1 MQAKHVSFKY
11 SSILCRETFK
21 YSLQGLFKY
30 SLLGDAMALSLAV
43 WEESSLVAMVLASS
57 LCLEWGGRNQNFD
70 ERRLRGSLNNGRN
83 QSDLHGSSNWEQQ
96 TLQQQQHGE
105 LKHYDCSGA
114 PQDGRSGCGEN

>member
-43 WEESSLVAMVLASS
+43 WEESSLGAMVLASS
-57 LCLEWGGRNQNFD
+57 LCLEWGGRNLHGSLNFD
-70 ERRLRGSLNNGRN
+70 GRRLRGSLNGRN
-83 QSDLHGSSNWEQQ
+83 PSDLHGSSNWEQ
-96 TLQQQQHGE
+96 HGE
-105 LKHYDCSGA
+105 LKNYDCSGA
-114 PQDGRSGCGEN
+114 PQDGCSGCGEN